1 MVKDIQSYGIIM
13 GRSPLIILSQFH
25 PRPYS
30 QIVDICVGRYICESV
45 LLAQIDFIKTDCIL
59 TKLEKCVKWSFKT
72 SITLMGVHHGYP
84 IMWYNI

>member
-1 MVKDIQSYGIIM
+1 MQFYPYKYPYNSQLYAHTEMVKDIQSYGIIM

-30 QIVDICVGRYICESV
+30 QIVDICVGRYICESA

-59 TKLEKCVKWSFKT
+59 AKLEKCVK
-72 SITLMGVHHGYP
+72 
-84 IMWYNI
+84 